1 MKIKIAA
8 FGLLLAFISSAQAET
23 KDAARYASVEEIPA
37 PLRMSFGGEG
47 YREGYIHQ
55 ILIQLR
61 RAGTDHKTLTKA
73 DIERS
78 REQILRQQRREQV
91 SRILAYDI
99 NFDGTVT
106 RDEVIESIE
115 RQYSGQLER
124 HGLSSETRLKEL
136 ADNVMK
142 QDANADDTIT
152 YAEMAQ
158 VAENERKG
166 SRDATLENLLALDP
180 NADGTLEISELETLA
195 LKAFN
200 TIDVDGDGIASGDE
214 RKKLQPLRTRDMAM
228 ARKPAANCRLPKA
241 GADEKVVFIGAYE
254 GKTVSN
260 ITIAGQVAD
269 TDIIPLD
276 IAKGTEKLF
285 IVATSFSP
293 AIWQVTG
300 DTGRI
305 SRLVVGGRSMP
316 DGTTNNDIGAEKVN
330 AGVTGVPKDKITF
343 FHARSCGLD
352 WDVKGEGGSAA
363 LSVKSLVGAAPVSA
377 VSAYGI
383 LTAKISGAVASLQE
397 KGEKL
402 PGVPDGFEKS
412 AWQQHVAYMPGGLIR
427 LALKDVVSDAP
438 AALYEVLP
446 QWAGI
451 SKLLHD
457 GALEPMGQ
465 SKLTIITRA
474 DGQRTTVVG
483 ISKLIVNDNSATI
496 QTVEQ
501 PSGYKIIK
509 DIPFYPSGLYG
520 AYSTQFLVAK
530 GVKQPAGDAGHSDVH
545 CEDSS
550 ACTEQGPGI
559 RLKRVKAVIPPG
571 MADPD

>member
-1 MKIKIAA
+1 MKVKIVA
-8 FGLLLAFISSAQAET
+8 FGLLLAFVSSAQAET
-23 KDAARYASVEEIPA
+23 QDASRYASVEEIPA
-37 PLRMSFGGEG
+37 PLRMGFGGEG
-47 YREGYIHQ
+47 YRESYIHQ
-55 ILIQLR
+55 ILTQLR
-61 RAGTDHKTLTKA
+61 RAATDHKTLTKA
-73 DIERS
+73 DIDQSRDQIEIQLK
-78 REQILRQQRREQV
+78 REQI
-91 SRILAYDI
+91 SRILGYDT
-99 NFDGTVT
+99 NFDGAVS
-106 RDEVIESIE
+106 REEVIESIE
-115 RQYSGQLER
+115 KQYKRQLER
-124 HGLSSETRLKEL
+124 QGQFSESRTNEL
-136 ADNVMK
+136 VDRVMK
-142 QDANADDTIT
+142 QDANADGIIK

-158 VAENERKG
+158 IAENERKG
-166 SRDATLENLLALDP
+166 SRDATWENLLALDP
-180 NADGTLEISELETLA
+180 NADGKLELGELETLA

-200 TIDVDGDGIASGDE
+200 TVDADGDGIASAEE

-228 ARKPAANCRLPKA
+228 AREPVANCRVPKA
-241 GADEKVVFIGAYE
+241 RADEKVVFIGAYE

-269 TDIIPLD
+269 TDVIPLE

-300 DTGRI
+300 DTRRI

-363 LSVKSLVGAAPVSA
+363 LSVKSLVGATPVSA

-397 KGEKL
+397 ESEKL

-412 AWQQHVAYMPGGLIR
+412 TWEQHVAHMPGGLIR
-427 LALKDVVSDAP
+427 LSLKDVVSDAP

-446 QWAGI
+446 KWAGI

-465 SKLTIITRA
+465 SKVTIITRA

-501 PSGYKIIK
+501 ASGYKIIK

-559 RLKRVKAVIPPG
+559 SLKRVKATIPP
-571 MADPD
+571 PE